1 MKENS
6 THMPDLNGLRAI
18 AALSVVIAHVSLKG
32 IADFGLPYLSDLPMA
47 GYVVTIFFLI
57 GFNMRSIPALSQEFI
72 AFASLSI
79 IMGQITI
86 NRRVV
91 NLENVFF
98 DYVGKISYGIYVIH
112 LLIIF
117 LLSIVYRDVN
127 IAPVLK
133 YGLVYSSVVILT
145 LMIAWLSYTYFEKLF
160 LKFKTRFAVV
170 NSSNSMSQFS

>member
-1 MKENS
+1 
-6 THMPDLNGLRAI
+6 MPDLNGLRAI

-57 GFNMRSIPALSQEFI
+57 GFNIRSISAVLSQEFI
-72 AFASLSI
+72 AFASLSM

-91 NLENVFF
+91 NLENIFF
-98 DYVGKISYGIYVIH
+98 DSVGKISYGIYVIH

-127 IAPVLK
+127 IALC
-133 YGLVYSSVVILT
+133 
-145 LMIAWLSYTYFEKLF
+145 
-160 LKFKTRFAVV
+160 
-170 NSSNSMSQFS
+170 